1 MTQSIYPKCNFC
13 FLKLI
18 PFPASHNSPLQS
30 LPNFP
35 HPTHQK
41 CLSIK
46 PTRATSPVVHWWGH
60 GFPMLEVQVWSL
72 VGKLRSCMPCG
83 QKIKTHTKKQKQY
96 FNKFNKDFKNGP
108 HLKKKKPIS
117 CFKNLSPAHHC
128 FYRSPSLHHTASEPR
143 LKSPHPFPHSCQS
156 NLEKGKSCIC
166 LSQLNL
172 FSSFP
177 SHLE

>member
-1 MTQSIYPKCNFC
+1 MRTWLSNVGGAG
-13 FLKLI
+13 LI
-18 PFPASHNSPLQS
+18 PSWEAKILHALWPKNQ
-30 LPNFP
+30 N
-35 HPTHQK
+35 THK
-41 CLSIK
+41 KNRSNILTNSIK
-46 PTRATSPVVHWWGH
+46 ILKMAH
-60 GFPMLEVQVWSL
+60 
-72 VGKLRSCMPCG
+72 
-83 QKIKTHTKKQKQY
+83 IKK
-96 FNKFNKDFKNGP
+96 
-108 HLKKKKPIS
+108 KKKKPIS